1 MIAESIIMV
10 SVEEVRHLAHLAR
23 IGLKD
28 EELRLYA
35 EQINE
40 IIEYFNMLDELDISS
55 DVEPY
60 RISRDYKEMR
70 DDVPLVFLG
79 GVLSN
84 AKNVKGRFIKA
95 PKMG

>member
-1 MIAESIIMV
+1 MV

-23 IGLKD
+23 IGVED

-79 GVLSN
+79 DVLSN

>member
-1 MIAESIIMV
+1 MV

-23 IGLKD
+23 IGMKD

-40 IIEYFNMLDELDISS
+40 IIEYFNMLDELEIGN

-60 RISRDYKEMR
+60 RMSRGYKEMR
-70 DDVPLVFLG
+70 DDIPVAFPADI
-79 GVLSN
+79 LSN
-84 AKNVKGRFIKA
+84 AKSMKGRFIKA

>member
-1 MIAESIIMV
+1 MV
-10 SVEEVRHLAHLAR
+10 SVEEVKHLAYLAR
-23 IGLKD
+23 IGVKD

-60 RISRDYKEMR
+60 KISRDYKEMR
-70 DDVPLVFLG
+70 DDVALVFLG
-79 GVLSN
+79 DVLSN
-84 AKNVKGRFIKA
+84 AKNVKDRFIKA